1 MDGVNLFICYFF
13 LKLQDFIPHALN
25 QYKTYETVF
34 FSKVTGNGES
44 SSHSWWSM
52 LIWFTRFVMV
62 NLYHTSESLSL
73 LLFKKKNYLQRYW
86 ETPRSIPLLL
96 LELVSLLVSF
106 FYEVALISFPVY
118 NVPLL
123 RSIWKSIT
131 YLSLTLFLLFS
142 PWLQGVKVPYEE
154 EEDDGGDDDKEK
166 EIVW

>member
-73 LLFKKKNYLQRYW
+73 LLFKKKIICRGIEKRQGASRCCCWNW
-86 ETPRSIPLLL
+86 SHCWSRSFTRLLL
-96 LELVSLLVSF
+96 SPFQFTMFLYWGASEKVSHIYLLHYFYFSLLGCRV
-106 FYEVALISFPVY
+106 
-118 NVPLL
+118 
-123 RSIWKSIT
+123 
-131 YLSLTLFLLFS
+131 
-142 PWLQGVKVPYEE
+142 
-154 EEDDGGDDDKEK
+154 
-166 EIVW
+166 